1 MKLENTPFL
10 TLKLTADT
18 ANRQRSKRQ
27 NFIQPQHFHQ
37 CVHHNFRVSTVLA
50 STPHNSQ
57 LHPLL
62 AVHISNNFHSGGGSW
77 IHRLCCAIHHNEYA
91 CWWGPRSAPTAQG
104 SCFERLPV
112 SKCSKIGCKA
122 RSSRVHLA
130 YMADA
135 THVLNPCHLPR
146 CGQKDTRHLYG
157 PFQSASTALENRRL
171 LA

>member
-104 SCFERLPV
+104 SCNVCRCQNV
-112 SKCSKIGCKA
+112 RRSAA
-122 RSSRVHLA
+122 RPAV
-130 YMADA
+130 
-135 THVLNPCHLPR
+135 V
-146 CGQKDTRHLYG
+146 
-157 PFQSASTALENRRL
+157 ASIWRIWQMQPMC
-171 LA
+171 